1 MAVQSKNNDKIDNR
15 LYKEKINYYLN
26 KRKWS
31 IFELSQQADISAATI
46 YEWYHNKKRPSLTNI
61 TKICEAFNITLAQFF
76 SGTSGEHVAANLSE
90 LLKLCKDLNYEEVD
104 AILQI
109 VKHIN
114 K

>member
-76 SGTSGEHVAANLSE
+76 SETSGEHVAANLSE
-90 LLKLCKDLNYEEVD
+90 LFLSLIHISACRPDLTCRARWARLN
-104 AILQI
+104 
-109 VKHIN
+109 
-114 K
+114 